1 MLIVPLVQYQ
11 KTLDKLSQAN
21 ASPYHRDLTNGHSS
35 AQTLLNKSLNLL
47 LLLGLCICFAFF
59 MKTNMSG
66 IILRLNDE
74 ADETDNL
81 GIVEIRFVHNDVNT
95 THYIHLI
102 IYA

>member
-74 ADETDNL
+74 ADNL
-81 GIVEIRFVHNDVNT
+81 ESFTVEAHPSTMARFS
-95 THYIHLI
+95 L
-102 IYA
+102 